1 MLNKILRIPQLY
13 NAQLQ
18 ITRYKFNTSS
28 YTGLTPLTRKFS
40 SNQNDD
46 DPKRMDRGYDYDL
59 NAQEFAD
66 NLPAKKII
74 SQHNNLTKKNQII
87 KKTEPHSIAELRRLW
102 IIIQASI
109 GRISFENREKIID
122 NLEKAEII
130 EENAKKLT
138 RAIKKNIEY
147 FGNKK

>member
-40 SNQNDD
+40 SDD

-66 NLPAKKII
+66 NLPAQKII
-74 SQHNNLTKKNQII
+74 SQDNNLTKKNQII

-102 IIIQASI
+102 IIIQAAI
-109 GRISFENREKIID
+109 GRISLKRE
-122 NLEKAEII
+122 
-130 EENAKKLT
+130 
-138 RAIKKNIEY
+138 
-147 FGNKK
+147 G

>member
-1 MLNKILRIPQLY
+1 
-13 NAQLQ
+13 
-18 ITRYKFNTSS
+18 
-28 YTGLTPLTRKFS
+28 
-40 SNQNDD
+40 
-46 DPKRMDRGYDYDL
+46 MDRGYDYDL

-66 NLPAKKII
+66 NLPAQKII
-74 SQHNNLTKKNQII
+74 FQHNNLTKKNQII
-87 KKTEPHSIAELRRLW
+87 KKIEPHSIAELRRLW
-102 IIIQASI
+102 ITIQASI
-109 GRISFENREKIID
+109 GRISFESREKMTD